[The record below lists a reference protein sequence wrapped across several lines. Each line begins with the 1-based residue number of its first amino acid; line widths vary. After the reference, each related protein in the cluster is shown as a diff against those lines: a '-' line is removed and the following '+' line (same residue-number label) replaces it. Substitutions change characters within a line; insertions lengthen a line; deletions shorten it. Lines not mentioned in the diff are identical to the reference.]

1 MTNETVLNNRY
12 RLVAQQGSGGM
23 AVIYK
28 GASAPQE
35 VNEARKAIDL
45 LGGEMIRMEQTK
57 VPLLEEQRFV
67 LLIKKQ
73 RPTPERFPRSQGLPR
88 KKPLG

>member
-1 MTNETVLNNRY
+1 
-12 RLVAQQGSGGM
+12 M

-45 LGGEMIRMEQTK
+45 LGGELIRLAPAK
-57 VPLLEEQRFV
+57 VPFLEEQRFL

-73 RPTPERFPRSQGLPR
+73 RPTPERFPRAQGLPR